1 MADDMRSDNAEGAP
15 TIQHDLNAGAM
26 LRRAREDRNMSI
38 EDVASQ
44 TRIPQRH
51 LLSLEKSDFDALPGR
66 TYTIGFAKNYARILG
81 ISEATIVSQLREEMD
96 ASGHV
101 GYQPELSNYEPIEP
115 SSIPPRSLVW
125 GSAAFAA
132 LLVIGYVG
140 WRTIYLAP
148 SDLAGVSEQAEAE
161 AQVGAGAE
169 TGEDS
174 AIPASAPVP
183 TSGPVVLTATGTVWM
198 KVYDADGERL
208 YESEMASGDSFTVP
222 ADAKG
227 PQILTGRPDLLAVTI
242 GGKKMPPLGTAERTI
257 ADVPIDAASL
267 LARAAAA
274 PAGDAQAAVGDGEDS
289 AIPR

>member
-1 MADDMRSDNAEGAP
+1 
-15 TIQHDLNAGAM
+15 M

-38 EDVASQ
+38 EDIASQ

-51 LLSLEKSDFDALPGR
+51 LLSLENGDFDALPGR
-66 TYTIGFAKNYARILG
+66 TYSIGFAKNYARILG
-81 ISEATIVSQLREEMD
+81 LSEATIVSQLREEMD
-96 ASGHV
+96 ASGHL
-101 GYQPELSNYEPIEP
+101 GYQPEVSSYEPIEP

-148 SDLAGVSEQAEAE
+148 TDLAGVSEQAEAQ
-161 AQVGAGAE
+161 AQQAAAAQ
-169 TGEDS
+169 TAQDS
-174 AIPASAPVP
+174 AIPASAPVQA
-183 TSGPVVLTATGTVWM
+183 SGPVVLTATGTVWI
-198 KVYDADGERL
+198 KIYDADGERL

-222 ADAKG
+222 TDAKG
-227 PQILTGRPDLLAVTI
+227 PQILTGRPDLLSVTI
-242 GGKKMPPLGTAERTI
+242 GGKKIPPLGTAERTI

-267 LARAAAA
+267 LARAATKAES
-274 PAGDAQAAVGDGEDS
+274 GAAVATDDSEDS